1 MKIAEK
7 TLRCQSSSKDSW
19 SHKVQLLESFSQSPS
34 VVGLPATKPNNT
46 AVDRR
51 GEAFSFDVIPETE
64 LRQLE
69 EPNVTAGSRQRL
81 KQTISTLPK
90 QGQKRSTDFIGL
102 QKLFIHLTNANH
114 LNF

>member
-1 MKIAEK
+1 MIKISFSVNTEIKSNLHEDCWK

-19 SHKVQLLESFSQSPS
+19 SHKVQLLECFSQSPS
-34 VVGLPATKPNNT
+34 VVRLSTTEPNNT

-51 GEAFSFDVIPETE
+51 GKAFSFDVIPEAE

-69 EPNVTAGSRQRL
+69 EPDVTAGSRQWL

-90 QGQKRSTDFIGL
+90 RG
-102 QKLFIHLTNANH
+102 
-114 LNF
+114 